1 MIRTA
6 QQCINKRK
14 CKTYKKNRK
23 KLIEA
28 QFAEHGRNFCEYCGK
43 WVTRFPTN
51 LPFTLS
57 VDHKKSIKYGGSS
70 KLSNLA
76 ICCLECNLKKGCE

>member
-1 MIRTA
+1 MIRTS
-6 QQCINKRK
+6 QQCRNARK
-14 CKTYKKNRK
+14 SDVFRKNRK

-28 QFAEHGRNFCEYCGK
+28 QLVKHGRNFCEYCGK
-43 WVTRFPTN
+43 FVTRFPTN

-57 VDHKKSIKYGGSS
+57 VDHKTSIKNGGGNR
-70 KLSNLA
+70 LDNLA